1 MTGPNGMHADRGSVL
16 PLFLFGI
23 ALTLVGATAVVSA
36 TGLFAQQRRLNGV
49 SDSVALAAAAAIAAD
64 PNLDPASY
72 ARGALSVLRGSA
84 GQWVDRADQVDDRV
98 VVRLC
103 QRNQFAIAT
112 VFSGGQICATSAA
125 RAVT

>member
-1 MTGPNGMHADRGSVL
+1 MTWKSRIQEDRGSVL

-23 ALTLVGATAVVSA
+23 ALTLVAAASVVSA

-49 SDSVALAAAAAIAAD
+49 SDSVALATAAAMATD
-64 PNLDPASY
+64 PNLDLGGY
-72 ARGALSVLRGSA
+72 ARKVLSVLNGSV
-84 GQWVDRADQVDDRV
+84 GQWVDRAEQVEDRV

-103 QRNQFAIAT
+103 QQNQFVIAA

-125 RAVT
+125 KAVT

>member
-64 PNLDPASY
+64 PNLDPAAF
-72 ARGALSVLRGSA
+72 AREALSVLRGSA
-84 GQWVDRADQVDDRV
+84 GQWVDRAEQVDDRV

-103 QRNQFAIAT
+103 QRNQLAIAA

>member
-23 ALTLVGATAVVSA
+23 ALTLVGAIAVVSA

-49 SDSVALAAAAAIAAD
+49 SDSAALAAAAAIAAD
-64 PNLDPASY
+64 PNLDLKGY
-72 ARGALSVLRGSA
+72 VQKALSVLSGSE
-84 GQWVDRADQVDDRV
+84 GSWVDRAEQVDDRV

-103 QRNQFAIAT
+103 QRNQFGITA